1 MTDAAPTPSVST
13 AACLLIGN
21 ELLNGKVED
30 QNLAPLA
37 RTLRG
42 RGVRLVTTSV
52 VGDQLEVIAAE
63 VRRLTSVA
71 DMLVT
76 SGGVGPTHD
85 DVTLEGIA
93 RAFDAPLEAHPT
105 LIAMLQRLYA
115 SRCTEAHLKMAR
127 VPRAARLLT
136 SDAITWPLVVF
147 RNVWI
152 FPGVP
157 ELFRMKLAIL
167 QQHVRGPITYY
178 GRHAYTL
185 LEEGDLKTELD
196 RLVALH
202 PEVEIG
208 SYPKWFDARY
218 KTKVTFD
225 AVNEDHVRAAHDAF
239 CAVVPTVDIEE

>member
-1 MTDAAPTPSVST
+1 MTELAPTSSVAT

-42 RGVRLVTTSV
+42 RGVRLLTTSV
-52 VGDQLEVIAAE
+52 IGDQLEMIAAE
-63 VRRLTSVA
+63 VRRLASTV

-93 RAFDAPLEAHPT
+93 RAFDAPLEPHPK
-105 LIAMLQRLYA
+105 LVEMLQRLYA
-115 SRCTEAHLKMAR
+115 SACTDAHLKMAL

-147 RNVWI
+147 RNVWV

-167 QQHVRGPITYY
+167 QRHVQGPITYY
-178 GRHAYTL
+178 GRHAHTL
-185 LEEGDLKTELD
+185 LEEADLKAELD
-196 RLVALH
+196 RLVALY
-202 PEVEIG
+202 PDVEIG

-225 AVNEDHVRAAHDAF
+225 AVDEAQARAAHDAF
-239 CAVVPTVDIEE
+239 CAAVPIVDVEE